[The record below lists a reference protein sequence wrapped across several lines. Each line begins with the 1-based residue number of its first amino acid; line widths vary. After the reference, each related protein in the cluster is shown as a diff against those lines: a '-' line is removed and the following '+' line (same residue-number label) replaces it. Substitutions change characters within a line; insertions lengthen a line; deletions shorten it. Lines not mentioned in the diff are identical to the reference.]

1 MIKLYEVQGKT
12 STQIE
17 NGAYYR
23 CFGNTALAQILSRVQ
38 LLIIKNGY
46 ELERMIT
53 ELTDE
58 IHVADLDDFLSRQI
72 MPKGTKIVT
81 KRAIKNCDTIQG
93 QGIEPDFMVFQHV
106 GSSQMCYVIEL
117 KDGHEFDTKSSAREN
132 ANLLQF
138 MSMNVD
144 PLRYFQDYTKIV
156 GFNAR
161 NREEIRNGIKNKI
174 NLRQAMTGK
183 EFCDLL
189 EIDYETILAIRARDR
204 EDEFNGLVREMAEI
218 PEARK
223 AFKAE
228 LSP

>member
-12 STQIE
+12 PTQIE

-23 CFGNTALAQILSRVQ
+23 CFGNIAMAQVLSRVQ
-38 LLIIKNGY
+38 SLIIKNGY

-72 MPKGTKIVT
+72 MPKGTMIVT
-81 KRAIKNCDTIQG
+81 KRAIRNCNTIQG
-93 QGIEPDFMVFQHV
+93 RGIEPDFMVFQHV

-117 KDGHEFDTKSSAREN
+117 KDGHEFDTKSSAKEY
-132 ANLLQF
+132 ANLRQF
-138 MSMNVD
+138 ISLNAD
-144 PLRYFQDYTKIV
+144 PLRYYQVYTKIV

-161 NREEIRNGIKNKI
+161 NREEIRVGFKNKI

-189 EIDYETILAIRARDR
+189 EIGYEKILATRARDR
-204 EDEFNGLVREMAEI
+204 EVNFDSLVKELAEI
-218 PEARK
+218 PEVREAI
-223 AFKAE
+223 KAE
-228 LSP
+228 SSI